1 MTVLNFLIPEIL
13 LITSILVLLMVGV
26 FIKNSFEI
34 IYRSSIFLTLL
45 ILLLILTS
53 DIKDI
58 KIFNDSFVIDDFS
71 IYLKILI
78 LLSTFFIFL
87 ISQRYITDINNNK
100 FEYPIIVL
108 LSILGMFFMV
118 SSNDLI
124 LFYLGLELQSL
135 SLYILASIDRDN
147 LRSTESGVKYF
158 VLSALSSGLLL
169 YGCSLLYGFTGST
182 NFELIADQLN
192 KENTGAVFAMVFILV
207 GLAFKVSAVPFHMWT
222 PDVYEGAPTSITSY
236 FAVVP
241 KVAGLA
247 LLIKFMFVP
256 FSNILLEWQTI
267 IIFISIASMILGA
280 VAAMI
285 QKNLKRL
292 LAYSSIGHIGYLLIG
307 LASANF
313 QGIKGL
319 IIYVTINQ
327 SSHIFWALIFIY
339 IWAGPHHL
347 LYSALPEW
355 AQNLGVA
362 FSVMLIAPSW
372 GGMINGLLTLR
383 GAWDKVRVDPV
394 LKFMVVA
401 ITGYGMA
408 TFEGPMLSLKN
419 VNAIAHFS
427 DWIIAHVHVGALAW
441 NGFLTFGMIYWL
453 VPRLFKTKLYLIR
466 ILVLYLLF
474 SLSPLTKNHISN
486 L

>member
-1 MTVLNFLIPEIL
+1 MINNLYIMFPEIFL
-13 LITSILVLLMVGV
+13 SLSIFFILMVGV
-26 FIKNSFEI
+26 FIKKSFNLIFNLTSLI
-34 IYRSSIFLTLL
+34 IIVTISIILTNPNNEEKIFL
-45 ILLLILTS
+45 
-53 DIKDI
+53 
-58 KIFNDSFVIDDFS
+58 DSFIRDPFS
-71 IYLKILI
+71 NYFKILI
-78 LLSTFFIFL
+78 LLSTLFVLNSSKNFIIDNKL
-87 ISQRYITDINNNK
+87 DK
-100 FEYPIIVL
+100 FEYPIIIL

-207 GLAFKVSAVPFHMWT
+207 GLAFKISAVPFHMWT

-285 QKNLKRL
+285 QKNFKRL
-292 LAYSSIGHIGYLLIG
+292 LAYSSIGHIGYA
-307 LASANF
+307 LAGVATGAISGYQSA
-313 QGIKGL
+313 IVY
-319 IIYVTINQ
+319 ISIYVIMN
-327 SSHIFWALIFIY
+327 I
-339 IWAGPHHL
+339 G
-347 LYSALPEW
+347 
-355 AQNLGVA
+355 A
-362 FSVMLIAPSW
+362 FSC
-372 GGMINGLLTLR
+372 
-383 GAWDKVRVDPV
+383 
-394 LKFMVVA
+394 
-401 ITGYGMA
+401 
-408 TFEGPMLSLKN
+408 
-419 VNAIAHFS
+419 
-427 DWIIAHVHVGALAW
+427 
-441 NGFLTFGMIYWL
+441 
-453 VPRLFKTKLYLIR
+453 
-466 ILVLYLLF
+466 LYLLKKDGQYKENISDLSGISKKHPLIAISLLIILF
-474 SLSPLTKNHISN
+474 SLAGVPPLGGFFAKFYVFVAVLEKEMYALAIIGLITTVMSAFYYLKIIKTIYFDDSIITFESTKNRTAQFSVIASCTILITFFLYPSILNN
-486 L
+486 LVNTLFVS